1 MKIRIIVAL
10 LAALVLSLSGC
21 SKTDNPTGQS
31 GQTEAPTPTEQA
43 KPITLT
49 YSIFFPPTHI
59 QYQLAKSWAKAIEER
74 TAGRVKF
81 QLYPSGTLTQAPRI
95 YEGVV
100 SNISDIGMSVFAYTR
115 GRFPLIEAL
124 DLPLGYPN
132 GIIATEVANAIFA
145 KYQPAEMEDV
155 HTLYLHAHGPGIL
168 ASKKPITRL
177 EDLQWQKI
185 RATGLSAKI
194 VESLGGNPIGMS
206 QGDTYEAL
214 QRGLVDATLCPM
226 ETLKGW
232 KQGEVISSVTDS
244 SVIGFTTS
252 MFVVMN
258 KNKWD
263 ALPQD
268 IQQIFTQTS
277 QEWIGRHG
285 IGWDEADREARQ
297 YLVELGRDILP
308 LSEEEQARWAQAV
321 EPLIQDFIQQGVQRK
336 LPAEAVV
343 EDIRNMI
350 RQATEQ

>member
-1 MKIRIIVAL
+1 MKTPLITAL
-10 LAALVLSLSGC
+10 LLSLTLSVVGC
-21 SKTDNPTGQS
+21 SQKDSSDSPSTQV
-31 GQTEAPTPTEQA
+31 

-59 QYQLAKSWAKAIEER
+59 QYQLAESWAKTIEER
-74 TAGRVKF
+74 TEGRVKF

-132 GIIATEVANAIFA
+132 GVIATDIANEIFNQ
-145 KYQPAEMEDV
+145 YQPEEMSDV

-168 ASKKPITRL
+168 ASKKPITQL
-177 EDLQWQKI
+177 EALQGQKI

-194 VESLGGNPIGMS
+194 VESLGANPVGMS
-206 QGDTYEAL
+206 QGDTYESL

-232 KQGEVISSVTDS
+232 KQGEVIHSVTDS

-258 KNKWD
+258 QNKWNS
-263 ALPQD
+263 LPEE
-268 IQQIFTQTS
+268 IQAIFTQTS
-277 QEWIGRHG
+277 QEWIKKHG
-285 IGWDEADREARQ
+285 EGWDQADQEARH
-297 YLVELGRDILP
+297 YLVDLGKEIHP
-308 LSEEEQARWAQAV
+308 LTETEQQRWSQAV
-321 EPLIQDFIQQGVQRK
+321 EPLIQEFIQEGERK
-336 LPAEAVV
+336 QLPAEAVIN
-343 EDIRNMI
+343 DIRRLI
-350 RQATEQ
+350 QEKSE